1 VSSFV
6 VGQDGRASMVGAVG
20 GPDDEVLV
28 NASHL
33 GDHDAMTT
41 PLLALL
47 GVLLIILAIPFG
59 LMLAPLAIGVI
70 LIWFGMRRLGGLLE
84 TPEAA

>member
-1 VSSFV
+1 
-6 VGQDGRASMVGAVG
+6 
-20 GPDDEVLV
+20 
-28 NASHL
+28 
-33 GDHDAMTT
+33 MTT

-59 LMLAPLAIGVI
+59 LMLAPLAIGVV
-70 LIWFGMRRLGGLLE
+70 LVWFGMRRLGGLLE